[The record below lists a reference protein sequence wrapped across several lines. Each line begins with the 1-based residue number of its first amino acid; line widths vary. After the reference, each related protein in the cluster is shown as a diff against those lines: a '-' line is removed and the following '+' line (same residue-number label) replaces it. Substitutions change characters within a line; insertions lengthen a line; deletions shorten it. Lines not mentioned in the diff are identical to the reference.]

1 MKMLIDKMFE
11 KEIEYIIYDENLTK
25 KIEELEGDIRKFQ
38 EKLFKK
44 KNIID
49 ERRFSDEHV
58 SIEK

>member
-1 MKMLIDKMFE
+1 MLIDKMFE

-49 ERRFSDEHV
+49 EQRFSDEHL